1 MQEPDLSLLFVRP
14 LYELEIRYII
24 SGSVAAILYGEPR
37 LTHDVDLIIYL
48 RHEEIARL
56 VEMFPEP
63 DYYMP
68 PADIISGEMTRE
80 TGGHFNIIHNDTGFK
95 ADIYLSGSD
104 EFHAWAFRHARR
116 IEYKGHPLQVAPPEY
131 VIVRKLEYY
140 REGGSEKHLRDV
152 RAMLAVSKEEL
163 KSSEIIDWIRRFQL
177 EEEWKLVQREP

>member
-14 LYELEIRYII
+14 LNELGIRYII

-37 LTHDVDLIIYL
+37 LTHDVDLIIFL

-63 DYYMP
+63 EYYLP
-68 PADIISGEMTRE
+68 PPDVIAFEMARE
-80 TGGHFNIIHNDTGFK
+80 SGGHFNIIHNDTGFK
-95 ADIYLSGSD
+95 SDLYLSGRD

-116 IEYKGHPLQVAPPEY
+116 IEYKGITLQVAPPEY
-131 VIVRKLEYY
+131 VIIRKLEYY
-140 REGGSEKHLRDV
+140 REGGSEKHIRDV

-163 KSSEIIDWIRRFQL
+163 DRSEMIDWVKRCQV
-177 EEEWKLVQREP
+177 EEEWEIVQKEP